1 MFLKAGT
8 AEKYPW
14 KNKKIEIRSECGGYD
29 KIESQWLQ
37 YLIITCTAVL
47 YEYVSQLSAE
57 KHMDQI
63 SDSTYVQHCERK
75 QLF

>member
-37 YLIITCTAVL
+37 YLIITFTAVL

-63 SDSTYVQHCERK
+63 YLK
-75 QLF
+75 N

>member
-29 KIESQWLQ
+29 KIESQ
-37 YLIITCTAVL
+37 
-47 YEYVSQLSAE
+47 
-57 KHMDQI
+57 
-63 SDSTYVQHCERK
+63 
-75 QLF
+75 